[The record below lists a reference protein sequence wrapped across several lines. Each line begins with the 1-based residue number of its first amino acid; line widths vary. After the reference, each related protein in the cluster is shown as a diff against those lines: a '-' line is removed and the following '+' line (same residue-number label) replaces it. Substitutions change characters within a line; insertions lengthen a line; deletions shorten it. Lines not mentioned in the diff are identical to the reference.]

1 MTDNSARLFLPH
13 LKLEKEDNKPFMLTQ
28 LNNKP
33 FMATELHHH
42 HLIQMSKDETT
53 EAHRIH

>member
-13 LKLEKEDNKPFMLTQ
+13 LKLEKEDNRPFMLTQ
-28 LNNKP
+28 LNKKTV
-33 FMATELHHH
+33 ATDVQH

-53 EAHRIH
+53 KAHRIH

>member
-13 LKLEKEDNKPFMLTQ
+13 LKLEKEDNEPFILTQ
-28 LNNKP
+28 LNYKP

-42 HLIQMSKDETT
+42 LIQMSKDEIT